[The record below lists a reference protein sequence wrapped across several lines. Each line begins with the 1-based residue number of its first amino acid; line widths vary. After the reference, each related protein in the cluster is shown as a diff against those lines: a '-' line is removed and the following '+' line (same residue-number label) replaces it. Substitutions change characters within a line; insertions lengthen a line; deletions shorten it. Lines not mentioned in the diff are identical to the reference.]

1 MKLWNLWAEALGPKA
16 SNDDKESDAVALIR
30 TLIFASVFITNMVI
44 VLGVIRHWN
53 D

>member
-1 MKLWNLWAEALGPKA
+1 MKLWNLWVKALGPKA